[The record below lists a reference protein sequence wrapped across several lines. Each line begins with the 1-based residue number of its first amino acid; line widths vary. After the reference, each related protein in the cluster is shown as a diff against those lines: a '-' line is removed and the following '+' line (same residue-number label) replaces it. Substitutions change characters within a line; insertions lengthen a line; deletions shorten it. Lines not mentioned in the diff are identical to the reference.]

1 MYLLSEM
8 KKLFCLISL
17 STLLVISSCKKNDD
31 TATPV
36 ISYFLQA
43 TIDGQTWKANTSL
56 FADKAI
62 VMTINGIN
70 QQGSSLTLELDDFT
84 PGTYQ
89 IKNSRNHIIYT
100 SQLADAFE
108 STDGNPGTLVITSND
123 ESKNLLK
130 GTFTFTGQSPL
141 SGNKTISNGSF
152 EVFYT
157 E

>member
-1 MYLLSEM
+1 MVYYHKNSP
-8 KKLFCLISL
+8 KRPFKLRFNFIIEKS
-17 STLLVISSCKKNDD
+17 D
-31 TATPV
+31 PV

-43 TIDGQTWKANTSL
+43 TIDGQTWKADASL

-62 VMTINGIN
+62 VITISGIN
-70 QQGSSLTLELDDFT
+70 QQGSSLTLELDDFN

-89 IKNSRNHIIYT
+89 IKNSRNHILYT

-123 ESKNLLK
+123 DAKNLLK
-130 GTFTFTGQSPL
+130 GTFSFTGQSPV

-152 EVFYT
+152 EVYYT